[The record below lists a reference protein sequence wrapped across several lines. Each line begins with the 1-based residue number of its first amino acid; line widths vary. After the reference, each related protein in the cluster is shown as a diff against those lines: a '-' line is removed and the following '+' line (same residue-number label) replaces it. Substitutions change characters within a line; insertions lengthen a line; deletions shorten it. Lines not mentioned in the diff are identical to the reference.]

1 MSTFEVSQVSRKLGE
16 ISEVMA
22 DGYHFVH
29 MRTLVE
35 QWQEQADA
43 GDKTAQDMMK
53 VIDTFHRL
61 CVVVK
66 GDKNVL

>member
-22 DGYHFVH
+22 DGYHFIR

-35 QWQEQADA
+35 QWWS
-43 GDKTAQDMMK
+43 
-53 VIDTFHRL
+53 V
-61 CVVVK
+61 
-66 GDKNVL
+66 

>member
-22 DGYHFVH
+22 DGYHFIR
-29 MRTLVE
+29 MRALVE
-35 QWQEQADA
+35 QWQDQADA
-43 GDKTAQDMMK
+43 GDQTAQDMMK

-66 GDKNVL
+66 KG